1 MTTHSLTSRTA
12 ALIVSMVLFN
22 SVGNVLMS
30 LGMKQVGEM
39 NGFSAG
45 VLAATSWRLVTSG
58 AIWLGIGTLLLFF
71 AAQLLLLS
79 WADYSYVQ
87 PASAGGY
94 VATPLLGVMFAGEH
108 MSPIRWGGVLLICL
122 GVVLVGRTPL
132 RTTPRH

>member
-1 MTTHSLTSRTA
+1 MIAHSLTRRTA
-12 ALIVSMVLFN
+12 ALIVLMVLFN
-22 SVGNVLMS
+22 SVGNLLMS

-39 NGFSAG
+39 SSFSAG
-45 VLAATSWRLVTSG
+45 VLAETTWQLATSG
-58 AIWLGIGTLLLFF
+58 AIWLGVATLSLFF
-71 AAQLLLLS
+71 AAQMLLLS

-94 VATPLLGVMFAGEH
+94 VATPILGVMFAGEH

-132 RTTPRH
+132 RTARH